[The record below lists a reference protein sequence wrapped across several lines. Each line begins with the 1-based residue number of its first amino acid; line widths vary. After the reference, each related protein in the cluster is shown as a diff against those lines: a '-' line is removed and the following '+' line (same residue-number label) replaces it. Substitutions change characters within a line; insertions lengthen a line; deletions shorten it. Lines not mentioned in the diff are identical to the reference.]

1 LCNEIKRLSQDLGIR
16 QYLSGIRIKQAD
28 ISLMAELSLK
38 VWLMDNNPRK
48 VSLDDAISIYER
60 ALSEEGITVVT

>member
-1 LCNEIKRLSQDLGIR
+1 
-16 QYLSGIRIKQAD
+16 
-28 ISLMAELSLK
+28 MAELSLK